1 MTRQWIIDFCD
12 RQQGRSARLAGLTSF
27 RFGNRNAL
35 ERLALA
41 MERFWFNCKLRAIGY
56 SRQRLNAL
64 AARLKATAEREIAA
78 NARAVRTDGPPRD
91 SGTHEA
97 VVGREGDA

>member
-78 NARAVRTDGPPRD
+78 NKGASGPGPAAGPGYAERTG
-91 SGTHEA
+91 SA
-97 VVGREGDA
+97 GD

>member
-1 MTRQWIIDFCD
+1 MVEHVTAGPYLELF
-12 RQQGRSARLAGLTSF
+12 ARRLRLGWTVW
-27 RFGNRNAL
+27 GN
-35 ERLALA
+35 EV
-41 MERFWFNCKLRAIGY
+41 E
-56 SRQRLNAL
+56 
-64 AARLKATAEREIAA
+64 A